1 MLLLLLLH
9 LGACWVHRLAAHD
22 SSQGLGH
29 APAVRPLVVN
39 FEIGRP
45 RELVVDKHDMMMLL
59 FVVHQSQP
67 LASRL

>member
-1 MLLLLLLH
+1 MWSGSWSQRCSPSGVKSMLLLLLLH

-45 RELVVDKHDMMMLL
+45 RELFVDMT
-59 FVVHQSQP
+59 
-67 LASRL
+67 